1 MTLRFNNISHA
12 FDDTVVLSKLNLLV
26 NPGEITCLLG
36 PSGGGKSTLLCLAA
50 GLEPLQDGTI
60 EVDGQVIASPSVMP
74 PPEKRPIGMM
84 FQENALFPH
93 LTVEENVAFG
103 LGHLK
108 NGKRH
113 ARVIELL
120 ELVGLTALADR
131 YPHQLSG
138 GQQQRIALI
147 RSLAPEPRVLLMDEP
162 YASID
167 ITLRR
172 PLREAARHTLKRS
185 GTTAIMVTHD
195 PPEAMEMA
203 DVIAVLDGGKIVQQ
217 GSPEEIYERPV
228 AVSVAALFG
237 DAQRI
242 AAECVGNKFIT
253 QYGEILNESDSLQTS
268 QLQTSRGLCDLVV
281 RPRGFH
287 LTANAESPLKVIDLR
302 YVGDGWLAFLSS
314 DQVPVSA
321 EPIRVEIDS
330 PSELSIGDGV
340 QLSAGGSG
348 FFVFPKN

>member
-12 FDDTVVLSKLNLLV
+12 FDDTPVLSNLNLLV

-50 GLEPLQDGTI
+50 GLEPIQAGTI
-60 EVDGQVIASPSVMP
+60 EVDGQVLASPNLMP

-103 LGHLK
+103 LNHLK
-108 NGKRH
+108 NGERH
-113 ARVIELL
+113 ARVLELL
-120 ELVGLTALADR
+120 ELVGLAALADR

-138 GQQQRIALI
+138 GQQQRIALV
-147 RSLAPEPRVLLMDEP
+147 RSLAPQPRVLLMDEP

-172 PLREAARHTLKRS
+172 SLREAARHTLKRS

-203 DVIAVLDGGKIVQQ
+203 DVIAVLDGGNIVQQ
-217 GSPEEIYERPV
+217 GSPEEIYERPA

-242 AAECVGNKFIT
+242 EAECVGNKFIT
-253 QYGEILNESDSLQTS
+253 PYGEILNENAAVQAS
-268 QLQTSRGLCDLVV
+268 QGVCDLVV

-287 LTANAESPLKVIDLR
+287 VISKAESSLKIIDLR

-330 PSELSIGDGV
+330 PNELSIGDGV